1 MMEFVQLLNEQHI
14 ELAPASQ
21 ADINPRPVDPQRGF
35 NLVAEPSPEPQT
47 PPALSHPPVRDDESL
62 PPSSPPRSSPAPAP
76 HSPTPPP
83 QPVAVPRPVFTLP
96 PPAPRVQGHAT
107 PAGLAEPRL
116 PALVS
121 RPPVFSLPSPP
132 RAQPEA
138 GPSQEPTHAEPSQP
152 SPLFRFGPV
161 RPQTPPRTGSP
172 TDSEGST
179 ATASPSPEPEPASRR
194 ILQRERAFAR
204 LDLGLPSSPDIPRL
218 RPATFLPPP
227 QRQPLRR
234 ERAFRISPP
243 ASPTRTSEPTQAR
256 PAKQPAAAEA
266 APSRQPAQVR
276 EGPPRQPAPAA
287 KQAEPVLAGKKCKAG
302 PLMAPAR
309 EPAAVPASRPQGEA
323 PAAELRHPVAAPM
336 RMRDPAD
343 RRFFMP
349 MLPEKAGTNAMPEP
363 GEYLVDSIRHC
374 VTNMFVCQPGR
385 LRSKVCGRP
394 HHSKSDAVSPLRA
407 LFKLM

>member
-1 MMEFVQLLNEQHI
+1 MNNRTAPQLCNQVHPIGAPATTATGSHNHSRALNGASYSMMEFVQLLNEQHI

-116 PALVS
+116 PALVP

-152 SPLFRFGPV
+152 SPPFRFGPV
-161 RPQTPPRTGSP
+161 RPQMAMATRVERRRTARRSLRAGATKRTRLSRPLPRRSRGR
-172 TDSEGST
+172 
-179 ATASPSPEPEPASRR
+179 SRR
-194 ILQRERAFAR
+194 
-204 LDLGLPSSPDIPRL
+204 
-218 RPATFLPPP
+218 
-227 QRQPLRR
+227 
-234 ERAFRISPP
+234 
-243 ASPTRTSEPTQAR
+243 
-256 PAKQPAAAEA
+256 K
-266 APSRQPAQVR
+266 
-276 EGPPRQPAPAA
+276 
-287 KQAEPVLAGKKCKAG
+287 
-302 PLMAPAR
+302 
-309 EPAAVPASRPQGEA
+309 
-323 PAAELRHPVAAPM
+323 
-336 RMRDPAD
+336 
-343 RRFFMP
+343 
-349 MLPEKAGTNAMPEP
+349 
-363 GEYLVDSIRHC
+363 
-374 VTNMFVCQPGR
+374 
-385 LRSKVCGRP
+385 
-394 HHSKSDAVSPLRA
+394 
-407 LFKLM
+407 